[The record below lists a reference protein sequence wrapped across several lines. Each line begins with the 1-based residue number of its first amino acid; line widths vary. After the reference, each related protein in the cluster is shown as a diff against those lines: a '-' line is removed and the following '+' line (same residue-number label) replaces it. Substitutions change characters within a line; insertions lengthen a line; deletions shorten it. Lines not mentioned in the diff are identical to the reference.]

1 MSNVVTARG
10 LRRSFT
16 GGDGLPI
23 VVLDGADISVAAG
36 EFVAVVGASGCGKS
50 TLLHLLGGLDRPD
63 DGLVE
68 LEGESLAALAP
79 AELALLRNRR
89 IGFVF
94 QFHHLLRDFT
104 ALENVMMPLLIA
116 ESPVEEARERAA
128 AVLSEVGLAERATS
142 RVTVLSGGEQQRVA
156 LARAV
161 VTDPALLLA
170 DEPTGNLDPPTGA
183 MVHALLSDLAR
194 RRGTAV
200 IAVTHNPALAARAD
214 RVLRLADGILRPVG
228 EGEQVE

>member
-68 LEGESLAALAP
+68 LEGESLAELAP

-116 ESPVEEARERAA
+116 ESPVEEARSRAT
-128 AVLSEVGLAERATS
+128 AVLSEVGLSERATS

-228 EGEQVE
+228 DGEQVE

>member
-1 MSNVVTARG
+1 MSTVIAGAG
-10 LRRSFT
+10 LRRAFT
-16 GGDGLPI
+16 GGDGQPI
-23 VVLDGADISVAAG
+23 VVLDGADITVARG

-63 DGLVE
+63 KGVVE
-68 LEGESLAALAP
+68 LEGESLATLDSAQ
-79 AELALLRNRR
+79 LALLRNRR

-116 ESPVEEARERAA
+116 GTPVDEAHARAT
-128 AVLSEVGLAERATS
+128 AVLAEVGLAGRASS

-214 RVLRLADGILRPVG
+214 RMLMLADGILRPAGDG
-228 EGEQVE
+228 EPLG